1 MGPRDD
7 FVDQYIEERAQ
18 REPEFPELV
27 EAALERRKL
36 LRELA
41 AAREDAGIS
50 QTVIA
55 ARMGTSQSAVAR
67 IEAGGADVRLSTVGR
82 YAAAVGKRIS
92 WAIDSRSGSATA
104 RKPAR
109 REQNRPVTRNRIGA
123 PGRSRTSTH
132 GLGNRRSVR

>member
-1 MGPRDD
+1 MTPRDD
-7 FVDQYIEERAQ
+7 FVNQYIEERAR

-41 AAREDAGIS
+41 AAREAAGIS

-67 IEAGGADVRLSTVGR
+67 IETGEADVRLSTVGR
-82 YAAAVGKRIS
+82 YAAAVGRRIS
-92 WAIDSRSGSATA
+92 WMIERRPRIAGA

-109 REQNRPVTRNRIGA
+109 RQQGRPATARKRISSES
-123 PGRSRTSTH
+123 RSR
-132 GLGNRRSVR
+132 G